1 MPQTYIE
8 KREEAR
14 KMYVESGGQLLI
26 KDIASKLEV
35 PRTTVSGWKQAD
47 KWDKQLR
54 KKPKDHRRGTPG
66 NKNAAKPKPS
76 MKGNRNNLRHGRY
89 EQIKYASMTE
99 EEKELLQV
107 MPEICDDQIQ
117 MQIRLIAELEIRER
131 RMYARIEET
140 KKEMQEK
147 NGLVTEYDQSH
158 QKGVTVDDVKPGAQ
172 KKPRDITLGRK
183 RGLDKIQEI
192 ESALTAVQKQ
202 KQAALLALHRLTEDK
217 ISREIEKERLAQ
229 EARRIDLMERRLDL
243 IDPDADTDILKEA
256 REILGGIKSA
266 F

>member
-14 KMYVESGGQLLI
+14 KMYVQSGGRLLI
-26 KDIASKLEV
+26 KDIASQLEV

-47 KWDKQLR
+47 KWDKQLP
-54 KKPKDHRRGTPG
+54 KKPKEHRGPPA
-66 NKNAAKPKPS
+66 NKNAAKKKPS
-76 MKGNRNNLRHGRY
+76 MAGNRNNLRHGRY

-107 MPEICDDQIQ
+107 MPDICDDQIQ

-140 KKEMQEK
+140 RKEMQEK

-158 QKGVTVDDVKPGAQ
+158 QKGITADDVKPGAKQ
-172 KKPRDITLGRK
+172 KPRDITLGRK
-183 RGLDKIQEI
+183 RGMDKIQEI

-202 KQAALLALHRLTEDK
+202 RQAALIALHRLTEDK
-217 ISREIEKERLAQ
+217 LNREIEKERLAQ
-229 EARRIDLMERRLDL
+229 EERRIDLMERRLAL
-243 IDPDADTDILKEA
+243 IDPDADSDVLKEA
-256 REILGGIKSA
+256 REILGGIESA